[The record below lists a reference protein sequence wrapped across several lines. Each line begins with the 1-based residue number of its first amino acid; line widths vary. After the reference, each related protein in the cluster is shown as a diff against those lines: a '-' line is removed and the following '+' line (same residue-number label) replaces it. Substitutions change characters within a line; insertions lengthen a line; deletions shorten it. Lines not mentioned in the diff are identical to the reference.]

1 MRSGG
6 FYFIECATAGYSWFC
21 RTLQNASKH
30 RTQVGL
36 PCHPFEWPAPLLPS
50 LTVSLLV
57 ELLIFYPWAV
67 YWSLE
72 GKNKTKTVIDIYPY
86 VLLPLSIPHRYRFLQ
101 THRRVFW
108 GPQKHNPALSGGGR
122 PARPNCPSVAVFRHP
137 FGSRPTK
144 QIWNSLKEDKLE
156 CSEELGDLMKQAPA
170 DLSHE
175 E

>member
-1 MRSGG
+1 MILCNGYGLNHLQCLIALAPPSLPPVPMAERQLLRPAIALRRKTQSTRPQFIFLFPKSITAVAKWGSLFLQSKERSIVATQVFSFFFCLLSIQPTMRSGG

-67 YWSLE
+67 Y
-72 GKNKTKTVIDIYPY
+72 
-86 VLLPLSIPHRYRFLQ
+86 
-101 THRRVFW
+101 
-108 GPQKHNPALSGGGR
+108 
-122 PARPNCPSVAVFRHP
+122 
-137 FGSRPTK
+137 
-144 QIWNSLKEDKLE
+144 
-156 CSEELGDLMKQAPA
+156 
-170 DLSHE
+170 
-175 E
+175 

>member
-1 MRSGG
+1 MILCNGYGLNHLQCLIALAPPSLPPVPMAEQQLLRPAIALRRKTQSSRPQFIFSFPNTIMAVGKWGSLLLQSEERSIVATKVFSFVLPLLSIRPTKRIGS

-67 YWSLE
+67 Y
-72 GKNKTKTVIDIYPY
+72 
-86 VLLPLSIPHRYRFLQ
+86 
-101 THRRVFW
+101 
-108 GPQKHNPALSGGGR
+108 
-122 PARPNCPSVAVFRHP
+122 
-137 FGSRPTK
+137 
-144 QIWNSLKEDKLE
+144 
-156 CSEELGDLMKQAPA
+156 
-170 DLSHE
+170 
-175 E
+175 